1 MAIEVF
7 REHPMEYAITIF
19 RPLIKI
25 FAITNYL
32 KVLGP
37 IRVMEVAFNLCLYI
51 LALFGIVNSWMN
63 RNHVLLTVTLLHIIY
78 FTAIPVLSRAGSG
91 MDTRARTPFTFALAI
106 LAAQGLYWIWKRYS
120 HNTETS

>member
-1 MAIEVF
+1 
-7 REHPMEYAITIF
+7 
-19 RPLIKI
+19 KI

-63 RNHVLLTVTLLHIIY
+63 RNHVLLTVTLLPTIY

-91 MDTRARTPFTFALAI
+91 MDTRARTPFTFSLAI
-106 LAAQGLYWIWKRYS
+106 LAAQSLYWLWKRYIKK
-120 HNTETS
+120 TEIS